1 MNNNYITITEVNR
14 YIKEIINEDL
24 LLRKVY
30 LKGEISNFKAHS
42 RGHYYFTLKD
52 ETSRIAAVMFS
63 FNNKNLKFTPYDG
76 MKVLVTGKIDVYE
89 ASGSYQI
96 YVEDM
101 APDGVGALYVAF
113 EQLKKKLQTEGLFDK
128 DKKKKIRRVP
138 NTIGIVTSP
147 TGAAIKDILTT
158 IKRRFPV
165 CNTILFPALVQG
177 ENAANDIANKIKLA
191 NEVKDIYGIDTLI
204 VGRGGGSLEDLWP
217 FNEEVVARAIYDSTL
232 PVISAVGHEIDIT
245 ISDYVADLR
254 APTPTA
260 AAELAVPDINTIIT
274 YLNTVSTR
282 SNTALNN
289 IISNN
294 YQRLENIKNSY
305 ILTRP
310 ITMYEIKEQKLDILI
325 DNLNKSIN
333 KLLEDNKIKLYTYS
347 NSYVLNNPEILYK
360 YSSQKLEHIISKLE
374 VLNPLNTLN
383 RGYAIIKKDNK
394 VLSSIKNINND
405 DIIKISL
412 KDGEVSSKV
421 IKVNKMTKEKE
432 ELTFEEKIKLL
443 EEIVKELESGEVPLD
458 DAINKY
464 TEAMKLAKE
473 CSDKLNKVSEKVN
486 KIMTENGKLEDFT
499 VSE

>member
-14 YIKEIINEDL
+14 YIKEILNDDL
-24 LLRKVY
+24 LLKRVY

-42 RGHYYFTLKD
+42 RGHFYFTLKD
-52 ETSRIAAVMFS
+52 ENSRIAAVMFS
-63 FNNKNLKFTPYDG
+63 FNNKNLNFTPYDG

-89 ASGSYQI
+89 ASGAYQI

-101 APDGVGALYVAF
+101 APDGIGALYVAF
-113 EQLKKKLQTEGLFDK
+113 EELKKKLLAEGLFDK
-128 DKKKKIRRVP
+128 EKKKKIRRVP

-177 ENAANDIANKIKLA
+177 EEAASDIAKKIRLA
-191 NEVKDIYGIDTLI
+191 NELKYVYGIDTLI

-217 FNEEVVARAIYDSTL
+217 FNEEIVARAIYESNI

-274 YLNTVSTR
+274 YLDTAR
-282 SNTALNN
+282 SRSFTALNN
-289 IISNN
+289 IINNN
-294 YQRLENIKNSY
+294 YQRLEGIKNSY

-310 ITMYEIKEQKLDILI
+310 ITMYEIKEQKLDILL
-325 DNLNKSIN
+325 DNLNRNIN
-333 KLLEDNKIKLYTYS
+333 KILENNRIKLYTYS
-347 NSYVLNNPEILYK
+347 NSYILNNPEMLYK
-360 YSSQKLEHIISKLE
+360 YSAQKLEHIISKLE

-383 RGYAIIKKDNK
+383 RGYAIIKKEDK
-394 VLSSIKNINND
+394 VLSSIKNINKD

-412 KDGEVSSKV
+412 KDGELSSKV
-421 IKVNKMTKEKE
+421 IKV
-432 ELTFEEKIKLL
+432 
-443 EEIVKELESGEVPLD
+443 GE
-458 DAINKY
+458 
-464 TEAMKLAKE
+464 
-473 CSDKLNKVSEKVN
+473 
-486 KIMTENGKLEDFT
+486 
-499 VSE
+499 

>member
-14 YIKEIINEDL
+14 YIKEILNDDL
-24 LLRKVY
+24 LLKRVY

-42 RGHYYFTLKD
+42 RGHFYFTLKD
-52 ETSRIAAVMFS
+52 ENSRIAAVMFS
-63 FNNKNLKFTPYDG
+63 FNNKNLNFTPYDG

-89 ASGSYQI
+89 ASGAYQI

-101 APDGVGALYVAF
+101 APDGIGALYVAF
-113 EQLKKKLQTEGLFDK
+113 EELKKKLLAEGLFDK
-128 DKKKKIRRVP
+128 EKKKKIRRVP
-138 NTIGIVTSP
+138 NTIGIITSP

-177 ENAANDIANKIKLA
+177 EEAALDIAKKIKLA
-191 NEVKDIYGIDTLI
+191 NELKDVYGIDTLI

-217 FNEEVVARAIYDSTL
+217 FNEEIVARAIYESDI

-274 YLNTVSTR
+274 YLDTAR
-282 SNTALNN
+282 SRSFTALNN
-289 IISNN
+289 IINNN
-294 YQRLENIKNSY
+294 YQRLEGIKNSY

-310 ITMYEIKEQKLDILI
+310 ITMYEIKEQKLDILL
-325 DNLNKSIN
+325 DNLNRNIN
-333 KLLEDNKIKLYTYS
+333 KILENNRIKLYTYS
-347 NSYVLNNPEILYK
+347 NSYILNNPEMLYK
-360 YSSQKLEHIISKLE
+360 YSAQRLEHIISKLE

-383 RGYAIIKKDNK
+383 RGYAIIKKEDK
-394 VLSSIKNINND
+394 VLSSIKNINKD

-412 KDGEVSSKV
+412 KDGELSSKV
-421 IKVNKMTKEKE
+421 IKV
-432 ELTFEEKIKLL
+432 
-443 EEIVKELESGEVPLD
+443 GE
-458 DAINKY
+458 
-464 TEAMKLAKE
+464 
-473 CSDKLNKVSEKVN
+473 
-486 KIMTENGKLEDFT
+486 
-499 VSE
+499 

>member
-14 YIKEIINEDL
+14 YIKEILNDDL
-24 LLRKVY
+24 LLKKVY

-52 ETSRIAAVMFS
+52 ENSRISAVMFS
-63 FNNKNLKFTPYDG
+63 FNNKNLNFTPYDG

-89 ASGSYQI
+89 ASGAYQI

-101 APDGVGALYVAF
+101 APDGIGALYVAF
-113 EQLKKKLQTEGLFDK
+113 EELKKKLLAEGLFDK
-128 DKKKKIRRVP
+128 EKKKKIRRVP

-177 ENAANDIANKIKLA
+177 EEAASDIAKKIRLA
-191 NEVKDIYGIDTLI
+191 NELKDVYGIDTLI

-217 FNEEVVARAIYDSTL
+217 FNEEIVARAIYDSDI

-274 YLNTVSTR
+274 YLDTSR
-282 SNTALNN
+282 SRSFTALNN
-289 IISNN
+289 IINNN
-294 YQRLENIKNSY
+294 YQRLEGIKNSY

-310 ITMYEIKEQKLDILI
+310 ITMYEIKEQKLDILL
-325 DNLNKSIN
+325 DNLNRNIN
-333 KLLEDNKIKLYTYS
+333 KILENNRIKLYTYS
-347 NSYVLNNPEILYK
+347 NSYILNNPEMLYK
-360 YSSQKLEHIISKLE
+360 YSAQRLEHIISKLE

-383 RGYAIIKKDNK
+383 RGYAIIKREDK
-394 VLSSIKNINND
+394 VLSSIKNINKD

-412 KDGEVSSKV
+412 KDGELSSKV
-421 IKVNKMTKEKE
+421 IKV
-432 ELTFEEKIKLL
+432 
-443 EEIVKELESGEVPLD
+443 GE
-458 DAINKY
+458 
-464 TEAMKLAKE
+464 
-473 CSDKLNKVSEKVN
+473 
-486 KIMTENGKLEDFT
+486 
-499 VSE
+499 

>member
-14 YIKEIINEDL
+14 YIKEILNDDL
-24 LLRKVY
+24 LLKKVY

-52 ETSRIAAVMFS
+52 ENSRISAVMFS
-63 FNNKNLKFTPYDG
+63 FNNKNLNFTPYDG

-89 ASGSYQI
+89 ASGAYQI

-101 APDGVGALYVAF
+101 APDGIGALYVAF
-113 EQLKKKLQTEGLFDK
+113 EQLKKKLLAEGLFDK
-128 DKKKKIRRVP
+128 EKKKKIRRVP
-138 NTIGIVTSP
+138 NTIGIITSP

-177 ENAANDIANKIKLA
+177 EEAALDIAKKIKLA
-191 NEVKDIYGIDTLI
+191 NELKDVYGIDTLI

-217 FNEEVVARAIYDSTL
+217 FNEEIVARAIYESNI
-232 PVISAVGHEIDIT
+232 PVISAVGHEIDVT

-274 YLNTVSTR
+274 YLDTSR
-282 SNTALNN
+282 SRSFTALNN
-289 IISNN
+289 IINNN
-294 YQRLENIKNSY
+294 YQRLEGIKNSY

-310 ITMYEIKEQKLDILI
+310 VTMYEIKEQKLDILL
-325 DNLNKSIN
+325 DNLNRNIN
-333 KLLEDNKIKLYTYS
+333 KILENNRIKLYTYS
-347 NSYVLNNPEILYK
+347 NSYILNKPEMLYK
-360 YSSQKLEHIISKLE
+360 YSAQKLEHIISKLE

-383 RGYAIIKKDNK
+383 RGYAIIKREDK
-394 VLSSIKNINND
+394 VLSSIKNINKD

-412 KDGEVSSKV
+412 KDGELSSKV
-421 IKVNKMTKEKE
+421 IKV
-432 ELTFEEKIKLL
+432 
-443 EEIVKELESGEVPLD
+443 GE
-458 DAINKY
+458 
-464 TEAMKLAKE
+464 
-473 CSDKLNKVSEKVN
+473 
-486 KIMTENGKLEDFT
+486 
-499 VSE
+499 

>member
-14 YIKEIINEDL
+14 YIKEILNDDL
-24 LLRKVY
+24 LLKKVY

-52 ETSRIAAVMFS
+52 ENSRISAVMFS
-63 FNNKNLKFTPYDG
+63 FNNKNLNFTPYDG

-89 ASGSYQI
+89 ASGAYQI

-101 APDGVGALYVAF
+101 APDGIGALYVAF
-113 EQLKKKLQTEGLFDK
+113 EELKKKLLAEGLFDK
-128 DKKKKIRRVP
+128 EKKKKIRRVP
-138 NTIGIVTSP
+138 NTIGIITSP

-177 ENAANDIANKIKLA
+177 EEAASDIAKKIRLA
-191 NEVKDIYGIDTLI
+191 NELKDVYGIDTLI

-217 FNEEVVARAIYDSTL
+217 FNEEIVARAIYDSDI

-274 YLNTVSTR
+274 YLDTAR
-282 SNTALNN
+282 SRSFTALNN
-289 IISNN
+289 IINNN
-294 YQRLENIKNSY
+294 YQRLEGIKNSY

-310 ITMYEIKEQKLDILI
+310 ITMYEIKEQKLDILL
-325 DNLNKSIN
+325 DNLNRNIN
-333 KLLEDNKIKLYTYS
+333 KILENNRIKLYTYS
-347 NSYVLNNPEILYK
+347 NSYILNNPEMLYK
-360 YSSQKLEHIISKLE
+360 YSAQRLEHIISKLE

-383 RGYAIIKKDNK
+383 RGYAIIKKEDK
-394 VLSSIKNINND
+394 VLSSIKNINKD

-412 KDGEVSSKV
+412 KDGELSSKV
-421 IKVNKMTKEKE
+421 IKV
-432 ELTFEEKIKLL
+432 
-443 EEIVKELESGEVPLD
+443 GE
-458 DAINKY
+458 
-464 TEAMKLAKE
+464 
-473 CSDKLNKVSEKVN
+473 
-486 KIMTENGKLEDFT
+486 
-499 VSE
+499 

>member
-14 YIKEIINEDL
+14 YIKEILNDDL
-24 LLRKVY
+24 LLKRVY

-52 ETSRIAAVMFS
+52 ENSRISAVMFS
-63 FNNKNLKFTPYDG
+63 FNNKNLNFTPYDG

-89 ASGSYQI
+89 ASGAYQI

-101 APDGVGALYVAF
+101 APDGIGALYVAF
-113 EQLKKKLQTEGLFDK
+113 EQLKKKLLAEGLFDK
-128 DKKKKIRRVP
+128 EKKKKIRRVP
-138 NTIGIVTSP
+138 NTIGIITSP

-177 ENAANDIANKIKLA
+177 EEAALDIAKKIKLA
-191 NEVKDIYGIDTLI
+191 NELKDIYGIDTLI

-217 FNEEVVARAIYDSTL
+217 FNEEIVARAIYESNI
-232 PVISAVGHEIDIT
+232 PVISAVGHEIDVT

-274 YLNTVSTR
+274 YLDTSR
-282 SNTALNN
+282 SRSFTALNN
-289 IISNN
+289 IINNN
-294 YQRLENIKNSY
+294 YQRLEGIKNSY

-310 ITMYEIKEQKLDILI
+310 ITMYEIKEQKLDILL
-325 DNLNKSIN
+325 DNLNRNIN
-333 KLLEDNKIKLYTYS
+333 KILENNRIKLYTYS
-347 NSYVLNNPEILYK
+347 NSYILNNPEMLYK
-360 YSSQKLEHIISKLE
+360 YSAQKLEHIISKLE

-383 RGYAIIKKDNK
+383 RGYAIIKREDK
-394 VLSSIKNINND
+394 VLSSIKNINKD

-412 KDGEVSSKV
+412 KDGELSSKV
-421 IKVNKMTKEKE
+421 IKV
-432 ELTFEEKIKLL
+432 
-443 EEIVKELESGEVPLD
+443 GE
-458 DAINKY
+458 
-464 TEAMKLAKE
+464 
-473 CSDKLNKVSEKVN
+473 
-486 KIMTENGKLEDFT
+486 
-499 VSE
+499 

>member
-14 YIKEIINEDL
+14 YIKEILNDDL
-24 LLRKVY
+24 LLKKVY

-52 ETSRIAAVMFS
+52 ENSRISAVMFS
-63 FNNKNLKFTPYDG
+63 FNNKNLNFTPYDG

-89 ASGSYQI
+89 ASGAYQI

-101 APDGVGALYVAF
+101 APDGIGALYVAF
-113 EQLKKKLQTEGLFDK
+113 EQLKKKLLAEGLFDK
-128 DKKKKIRRVP
+128 EKKKKIRRVP
-138 NTIGIVTSP
+138 NTIGIITSP

-177 ENAANDIANKIKLA
+177 EEAALDIAKKIKLA
-191 NEVKDIYGIDTLI
+191 NELKDVYGIDTLI

-217 FNEEVVARAIYDSTL
+217 FNEEIVARAIYESNI
-232 PVISAVGHEIDIT
+232 PVISAVGHEIDVT

-274 YLNTVSTR
+274 YLDTSR
-282 SNTALNN
+282 SRSFTALNN
-289 IISNN
+289 IINNN
-294 YQRLENIKNSY
+294 YQRLEGIKNSY

-310 ITMYEIKEQKLDILI
+310 ITMYEIKEQKLDILL
-325 DNLNKSIN
+325 DNLNRNIN
-333 KLLEDNKIKLYTYS
+333 KILENNRIKLYTYS
-347 NSYVLNNPEILYK
+347 NSYILNNPEMLYK
-360 YSSQKLEHIISKLE
+360 YSAQRLEHIISKLE

-383 RGYAIIKKDNK
+383 RGYAIIKREDK
-394 VLSSIKNINND
+394 VLSSIKNINKD

-412 KDGEVSSKV
+412 KDGELSSKV
-421 IKVNKMTKEKE
+421 IKV
-432 ELTFEEKIKLL
+432 
-443 EEIVKELESGEVPLD
+443 GE
-458 DAINKY
+458 
-464 TEAMKLAKE
+464 
-473 CSDKLNKVSEKVN
+473 
-486 KIMTENGKLEDFT
+486 
-499 VSE
+499 